1 MNVRDYQQSDFPAL
15 QAMHTAQGFEYQL
28 PDLSDSGL
36 WITRKVMTEDGG
48 RPVGAILGRLTSEAF
63 YLDNPKV
70 TSPAMRMRR
79 FLALHEV
86 AASEG
91 KKAGVDSVHVWLP
104 PEVEKKFGNQLAR
117 LGWVQFTWPTFVK
130 SLRG

>member
-36 WITRKVMTEDGG
+36 WITRRVMTEDGR

-63 YLDNPKV
+63 YLDNRR
-70 TSPAMRMRR
+70 SPVPRC
-79 FLALHEV
+79 
-86 AASEG
+86 G
-91 KKAGVDSVHVWLP
+91 CVDS
-104 PEVEKKFGNQLAR
+104 
-117 LGWVQFTWPTFVK
+117 
-130 SLRG
+130 